1 MIGINTEFRIAAD
14 LERQREQDAWTAWAL
29 WFAGILMDDL
39 LLRLA
44 QEADVLNRQG
54 FDGADLLSD
63 AITEIT
69 ALRAR
74 VEELQ
79 AAIDAAKE
87 AKGS

>member
-1 MIGINTEFRIAAD
+1 MIGINTELRIAAD
-14 LERQREQDAWTAWAL
+14 LERQRKQNAWAT
-29 WFAGILMDDL
+29 WAVEFAGVLIDDL
-39 LLRLA
+39 LSRLA
-44 QEADVLNRQG
+44 EEADALNRQG

-79 AAIDAAKE
+79 SAIDAAKGAE
-87 AKGS
+87 GA

>member
-1 MIGINTEFRIAAD
+1 MIGINTELRIAAD
-14 LERQREQDAWTAWAL
+14 LERQFEARKE
-29 WFAGILMDDL
+29 GPLMGTL
-39 LLRLA
+39 LSRLA

-69 ALRAR
+69 EITALCAR

-79 AAIDAAKE
+79 AAIDAAKGPE
-87 AKGS
+87 GA